1 MVAHR
6 TQFSASDSFQSLL
19 HNISTMINTSM
30 AYADIPINHIQNALG
45 MSADE
50 GLLFDV
56 FIHIHSNNALN
67 GALKTLRDK
76 TFLIVRSC
84 PNVMNRCSGYIL
96 KLWKM

>member
-1 MVAHR
+1 
-6 TQFSASDSFQSLL
+6 
-19 HNISTMINTSM
+19 MINTSM

-45 MSADE
+45 MRADE

-67 GALKTLRDK
+67 GALKHLQGQDLPYRQI
-76 TFLIVRSC
+76 L

>member
-1 MVAHR
+1 
-6 TQFSASDSFQSLL
+6 
-19 HNISTMINTSM
+19 M

-67 GALKTLRDK
+67 GALKT
-76 TFLIVRSC
+76 S
-84 PNVMNRCSGYIL
+84 SGTRPSL
-96 KLWKM
+96 SSDLAGT